1 MAEDAAQA
9 AKERDGVDA
18 LAASVRMRDV
28 DRNYRCGVD
37 GGVLEIGR
45 RWCRGLSPPG
55 RPTCSKAN
63 SFRWTGSSTGAGG
76 GRQHRPWTV
85 DFFRSTSETR
95 LNLQWWRRS
104 KFERLF
110 FSSTGDPR
118 QPMGTILSGA
128 ERRLINARAGC
139 GD

>member
-1 MAEDAAQA
+1 MAWNGPVALVMADDAARA

-37 GGVLEIGR
+37 GGVLETGR

-55 RPTCSKAN
+55 RPIRPKAN

-76 GRQHRPWTV
+76 GRQHRAWTV

-95 LNLQWWRRS
+95 LNYNGGGARNL
-104 KFERLF
+104 KGYF
-110 FSSTGDPR
+110 FR
-118 QPMGTILSGA
+118 V
-128 ERRLINARAGC
+128 
-139 GD
+139 